1 MLQLPDVVHQRYQLQ
16 QKLGQNAS
24 RQTWLAMDLSAQ
36 PSQPVILKLLAFN
49 PQMQWEDWKL
59 FEREAEVLQQLQ
71 HPRIPRYRDYFSLDK
86 QSGGGLPWFGLVQ
99 DYIPG
104 ASLQQWLE
112 QGKRFTEVQV
122 RQIATEVLEIL
133 AYLHALN
140 PPVLHRDIKPSN
152 LIWGEDE
159 QVYLVDFGAVQDQT
173 AVEGVTFTVVGTTG
187 YAPLEQFWGKA
198 VPASDL
204 YALGATLIH
213 LATGVAPADLPQRQM
228 RVQFSHYTSLN
239 STFIRWIETLT
250 EPELEPRYS
259 SASQALEDLQS
270 DRVRQSSPPATRQP
284 PHSRIRWRKSPQ
296 QFRIQFPARGVLLT
310 TAIKLGLGRIL
321 QKGLPLFLGVLTL
334 AEVVILWYSKL
345 FFSQGNPLFFVLLAL
360 TILLGWLGTIE
371 FRVLKHLEP
380 ERGDQKLAKLG
391 VRLIFRLGFG
401 LTVGLAGIGCVLLAL
416 VSAFSQGHPSFFV
429 WLAIAVLFPWLIIR
443 GFTKLATGSN
453 PVSFFL
459 FGHHRLDLKRDKLN
473 IQRFWLGLC
482 YNVQIIDISQI
493 ETIKTIPFQEILI
506 QTESTRRTV
515 AQELTEPERDWL
527 VQEIKDWLNYKG

>member
-1 MLQLPDVVHQRYQLQ
+1 MLQLPDVVYQRYQLQ
-16 QKLGQNAS
+16 QKMGQNAS
-24 RQTWLAMDLSAQ
+24 RQAWLAMDLSAQ

-49 PQMQWEDWKL
+49 PQMQWEDLKL
-59 FEREAEVLQQLQ
+59 FEREAQVLQQLQ

-104 ASLQQWLE
+104 ASLQQWLN

-133 AYLHALN
+133 GYLHALN

-228 RVQFSHYTSLN
+228 RIQFSQYTSLN
-239 STFIRWIETLT
+239 STLVRWIETLT
-250 EPELEPRYS
+250 EPELQPRYS
-259 SASQALEDLQS
+259 SATQALEDLKS
-270 DRVRQSSPPATRQP
+270 NRVRQSSPPATRQP
-284 PHSRIRWRKSPQ
+284 PHSRIRSQKSPQ
-296 QFRIQFPARGVLLT
+296 QFRIQFPARGGLLT

-321 QKGLPLFLGVLTL
+321 QKGLPLVLGVLTIAGL
-334 AEVVILWYSKL
+334 VNLYSKL

-360 TILLGWLGTIE
+360 MILLGWLKTTE

-380 ERGDQKLAKLG
+380 EPGHQQLAKLG
-391 VRLIFRLGFG
+391 VTLICWVGFS
-401 LTVGLAGIGCVLLAL
+401 LTVGLAGVGLVALAL
-416 VSAFSQGHPSFFV
+416 VSAFSQSHPSFFG
-429 WLAIAVLFPWLIIR
+429 WLAIAVLFGWLIIR
-443 GFTKLATGSN
+443 GFPKLATLSN

-459 FGHHRLDLKRDKLN
+459 FGHHRLDLKRDRLN
-473 IQRFWLGLC
+473 IQRFWLGFC
-482 YNVQIIDISQI
+482 YDAQTIDISQI

-506 QTESTRRTV
+506 QTQSTRCTV
-515 AQELTEPERDWL
+515 AQDLTEPERDWL
-527 VQEIKDWLNYKG
+527 VQEIKDWLNE

>member
-16 QKLGQNAS
+16 QKLGQNAG
-24 RQTWLAMDLSAQ
+24 RQTWLAMDLLAQ
-36 PSQPVILKLLAFN
+36 PSQRVILKLLAFN
-49 PQMQWEDWKL
+49 PQMQWEDLKL
-59 FEREAEVLQQLQ
+59 FEREAQVLQQLQ

-133 AYLHALN
+133 GYLHALN

-159 QVYLVDFGAVQDQT
+159 RVYLVDFGAVQDQT

-213 LATGVAPADLPQRQM
+213 LATGLAPADLPQRQM

-239 STFIRWIETLT
+239 STLVRWIETLT

-259 SASQALEDLQS
+259 SASQALEDLKS
-270 DRVRQSSPPATRQP
+270 NRVRQSSPPATRQP
-284 PHSRIRWRKSPQ
+284 PHSRIRSQKSPQ
-296 QFRIQFPARGVLLT
+296 QFRIQFPARGGLLT

-321 QKGLPLFLGVLTL
+321 RKGLPLFLGVLTL
-334 AEVVILWYSKL
+334 AEVVILWYLKI
-345 FFSQGNPLFFVLLAL
+345 FFSQGNPLFFLLLAL

-380 ERGDQKLAKLG
+380 ERGHHKLAKLG
-391 VRLIFRLGFG
+391 VTLIFRLGFG
-401 LTVGLAGIGCVLLAL
+401 LTVGLAGVGCVLLAL
-416 VSAFSQGHPSFFV
+416 VSTFNQGHPSFFV
-429 WLAIAVLFPWLIIR
+429 WLAIAVLFGWLIIR
-443 GFTKLATGSN
+443 GFPKLATRSN

-473 IQRFWLGLC
+473 IQRCWLGLC
-482 YNVQIIDISQI
+482 YNSQTIDTSQI

-506 QTESTRRTV
+506 QTESTRCTV

>member
-1 MLQLPDVVHQRYQLQ
+1 MLQLPDVVHQHYQLQ

-24 RQTWLAMDLSAQ
+24 RQTWLAMDLSTQ

-49 PQMQWEDWKL
+49 PQMQWEDLKL

-104 ASLQQWLE
+104 ASLQQWLD

-133 AYLHALN
+133 GYLHALN

-159 QVYLVDFGAVQDQT
+159 RVYLVDFGAVQDQT

-228 RVQFSHYTSLN
+228 RVQFRHYTSLN
-239 STFIRWIETLT
+239 STLVHWIETLT

-259 SASQALEDLQS
+259 SASQALEDLKFN
-270 DRVRQSSPPATRQP
+270 RVRQSFPPATRQP
-284 PHSRIRWRKSPQ
+284 LHSRIRWRKSPQ
-296 QFRIQFPARGVLLT
+296 QFRIQFPARGGLLT

-321 QKGLPLFLGVLTL
+321 QKTFPLFLSVLIS
-334 AEVVILWYSKL
+334 AEILILWGMPIL
-345 FFSQGNPLFFVLLAL
+345 FLQSNPLFFGLLAL
-360 TILLGWLGTIE
+360 TIILAWLGTIK
-371 FRVLKHLEP
+371 FRVMQHLEP
-380 ERGDQKLAKLG
+380 KRGHQKLAKVG
-391 VRLIFRLGFG
+391 VQLIFRLGFG
-401 LTVGLAGIGCVLLAL
+401 LTVGLVGVGLVVLA
-416 VSAFSQGHPSFFV
+416 VIFAFTSGHISLGFG
-429 WLAIAVLFPWLIIR
+429 LAIAVLFGWLIIR
-443 GFTKLATGSN
+443 GSTKLATLSN

-459 FGHHRLDLKRDKLN
+459 FGHHRLDLKRDILN
-473 IQRFWLGLC
+473 IQRFWLGFC
-482 YNVQIIDISQI
+482 YDTKTIDISQI

-506 QTESTRRTV
+506 QTESTRYTV

-527 VQEIKDWLNYKG
+527 VQEIKDWLNEG